1 VAVTVAERYT
11 DADVELVA
19 DVLWRYP
26 SKTTT
31 RAAATSVLDALVAAG
46 WAPRRAMAK
55 EFADALHAYIARSP
69 WMSPAYR
76 DGTRDAAQYAWPPFA
91 AAEDDAAHRR
101 QVAEEIAQA
110 IQERCAGSHLDLGD
124 GPPDD
129 CEHQRY
135 AALARAHGEAGH
147 G

>member
-46 WAPRRAMAK
+46 WRPTETCPCGCGM
-55 EFADALHAYIARSP
+55 
-69 WMSPAYR
+69 
-76 DGTRDAAQYAWPPFA
+76 
-91 AAEDDAAHRR
+91 
-101 QVAEEIAQA
+101 
-110 IQERCAGSHLDLGD
+110 RCLL
-124 GPPDD
+124 
-129 CEHQRY
+129 
-135 AALARAHGEAGH
+135 AHGETGH

>member
-1 VAVTVAERYT
+1 MAYT

-46 WAPRRAMAK
+46 WAPRAVV
-55 EFADALHAYIARSP
+55 
-69 WMSPAYR
+69 
-76 DGTRDAAQYAWPPFA
+76 
-91 AAEDDAAHRR
+91 AED
-101 QVAEEIAQA
+101 IAKT
-110 IQERCAGSHLDLGD
+110 IEERCAGSHLDLGD